1 MFRARSLPALNI
13 KYWVL
18 PNYLTAIIFMSVNV
32 GRRTAPR
39 RRYSLGRED
48 NVGFI
53 NDFLGSVRI
62 LSTTIDEWM
71 EEELKESTKNR
82 VTPSQLRVL
91 KLVARTN
98 ARRIGD
104 VADFLAV
111 SNAAASKAVDR
122 LVRRGLVRRAEAAS
136 DRRAVELS
144 LTSEGRTLLAQ
155 YEAATNQVLK
165 EVFGSLPQSKLEET
179 AEFLDELS
187 TKMVTEGRTKEGI
200 CLRCGIHFRDRCLL
214 RQTVGRD
221 CYFHLHRDQTINS
234 HGALPTVG
242 EDVLAAKEDND

>member
-1 MFRARSLPALNI
+1 M
-13 KYWVL
+13 
-18 PNYLTAIIFMSVNV
+18 
-32 GRRTAPR
+32 
-39 RRYSLGRED
+39 
-48 NVGFI
+48 I

-62 LSTTIDEWM
+62 LSSTIDEWM
-71 EEELKESTKNR
+71 EEELKEVTKER

-122 LVRRGLVRRAEAAS
+122 LVRRGLVRRTEAAS

-144 LTSEGRTLLAQ
+144 LTSEGRGLLAQ
-155 YEAATNQVLK
+155 YEVATNQVLK
-165 EVFGSLPQSKLEET
+165 EVFGTLPPEQLQST
-179 AEFLDELS
+179 AEFLDQLS
-187 TKMVTEGRTKEGI
+187 TRMVKEGRTREGI

-214 RQTVGRD
+214 RQSVGRN
-221 CYFHLHRDQTINS
+221 CYFHLHRDPTLNS
-234 HGALPTVG
+234 HDSLPTVG
-242 EDVLAAKEDND
+242 EEVGAAYSEEA

>member
-1 MFRARSLPALNI
+1 MGN
-13 KYWVL
+13 
-18 PNYLTAIIFMSVNV
+18 
-32 GRRTAPR
+32 
-39 RRYSLGRED
+39 
-48 NVGFI
+48 I

-71 EEELKESTKNR
+71 AEELKEITNDR
-82 VTPSQLRVL
+82 VTPSQLKVL

-144 LTSEGRTLLAQ
+144 LTTEGRTLLAQ
-155 YEAATNQVLK
+155 YEVATSQVLK
-165 EVFGSLPQSKLEET
+165 DLFGHLPQQDLQTTSD
-179 AEFLDELS
+179 FLDQLS
-187 TKMVTEGRTKEGI
+187 TKMVEGGHTREGI

-214 RQTVGRD
+214 RQSVGRN
-221 CYFHLHRDQTINS
+221 CYFHLHRDQSINNHDS
-234 HGALPTVG
+234 LPVVG
-242 EDVLAAKEDND
+242 EDVLESKKVKK

>member
-1 MFRARSLPALNI
+1 
-13 KYWVL
+13 
-18 PNYLTAIIFMSVNV
+18 V
-32 GRRTAPR
+32 G
-39 RRYSLGRED
+39 Y
-48 NVGFI
+48 I

-71 EEELKESTKNR
+71 EEELKETTKNR

-144 LTSEGRTLLAQ
+144 LTPEGRTLLAQ
-155 YEAATNQVLK
+155 YEAATTQVLK
-165 EVFGSLPQSKLEET
+165 DVFGSVQQDRLEKT
-179 AEFLDELS
+179 AGFLDELS
-187 TKMVTEGRTKEGI
+187 TRMVKEGRTKEGI

-214 RQTVGRD
+214 RQTVGRS
-221 CYFHLHRDQTINS
+221 CYFHLHRDQNLNS
-234 HGALPTVG
+234 HESSPTVG
-242 EDVLAAKEDND
+242 EVPVNSGNG

>member
-1 MFRARSLPALNI
+1 MGL
-13 KYWVL
+13 
-18 PNYLTAIIFMSVNV
+18 
-32 GRRTAPR
+32 
-39 RRYSLGRED
+39 
-48 NVGFI
+48 I

-71 EEELKESTKNR
+71 EEELKETTKDR

-122 LVRRGLVRRAEAAS
+122 LVRRGLVRRAEAAA

-155 YEAATNQVLK
+155 YEAATTQVLK
-165 EVFGSLPQSKLEET
+165 EVFGALPQET
-179 AEFLDELS
+179 AGGNRRVPGPAFDPDG
-187 TKMVTEGRTKEGI
+187 EGRTHTGRH
-200 CLRCGIHFRDRCLL
+200 LPPVRNPFPGSMPASADR
-214 RQTVGRD
+214 GRN
-221 CYFHLHRDQTINS
+221 CYFHLHRDPTLNS
-234 HGALPTVG
+234 NDSLPDGGGGGRKLEKTARARAI
-242 EDVLAAKEDND
+242 E

>member
-1 MFRARSLPALNI
+1 LLLI
-13 KYWVL
+13 LEWH
-18 PNYLTAIIFMSVNV
+18 
-32 GRRTAPR
+32 TAP
-39 RRYSLGRED
+39 GRFD
-48 NVGFI
+48 SAGRGKIVGII

-71 EEELKESTKNR
+71 EEELKETTDDR

-122 LVRRGLVRRAEAAS
+122 LVRRGLVRRTEAAA

-144 LTSEGRTLLAQ
+144 LTPEGRTLLAQ

-165 EVFGSLPQSKLEET
+165 DVFGALPQDRLKET
-179 AEFLDELS
+179 ADFLDQLS
-187 TKMVTEGRTKEGI
+187 TRMVKEGRTREGI

-214 RQTVGRD
+214 RQTVGRN
-221 CYFHLHRDQTINS
+221 CYFHLHRDPTINS
-234 HGALPTVG
+234 HDMLPTVG
-242 EDVLAAKEDND
+242 EGAGNK

>member
-1 MFRARSLPALNI
+1 MA
-13 KYWVL
+13 
-18 PNYLTAIIFMSVNV
+18 VNV
-32 GRRTAPR
+32 GRVTAP
-39 RRYSLGRED
+39 GRLNSAARGT
-48 NVGFI
+48 NVGHI

-71 EEELKESTKNR
+71 EEELKETTKDR
-82 VTPSQLRVL
+82 VTTSQLRVL

-122 LVRRGLVRRAEAAS
+122 LVRRGLVRRAEAAA

-144 LTSEGRTLLAQ
+144 LTTEGRTLLTQ
-155 YEAATNQVLK
+155 YEAATNEVLK
-165 EVFGSLPQSKLEET
+165 DVFGSVPGDQLDET
-179 AEFLDELS
+179 AEFLDKIS
-187 TKMVTEGRTKEGI
+187 TRMVKEGRTREGM

-214 RQTVGRD
+214 RRIVGRN
-221 CYFHLHRDQTINS
+221 CYFHLHRDPSLNS
-234 HGALPTVG
+234 HEALPTVG
-242 EDVLAAKEDND
+242 EEVGGPK

>member
-1 MFRARSLPALNI
+1 
-13 KYWVL
+13 
-18 PNYLTAIIFMSVNV
+18 V
-32 GRRTAPR
+32 GI
-39 RRYSLGRED
+39 
-48 NVGFI
+48 I

-62 LSTTIDEWM
+62 LSATIDEWM
-71 EEELKESTKNR
+71 EEELLEATKSR

-122 LVRRGLVRRAEAAS
+122 LVRRGLVNRAEAVS

-144 LTSEGRTLLAQ
+144 LTPEGRTILAQ
-155 YEAATNQVLK
+155 YEAVTNRVLK
-165 EVFGSLPQSKLEET
+165 EVFGSLPQSQLEDT
-179 AEFLDELS
+179 AEFLDQLS
-187 TKMVTEGRTKEGI
+187 TRMVREGRTREGI

-214 RQTVGRD
+214 RETVGRN
-221 CYFHLHRDQTINS
+221 CYFHLHHDPSLGPNLS
-234 HGALPTVG
+234 LASSEEEAGSPG
-242 EDVLAAKEDND
+242 EGRS

>member
-1 MFRARSLPALNI
+1 
-13 KYWVL
+13 
-18 PNYLTAIIFMSVNV
+18 
-32 GRRTAPR
+32 
-39 RRYSLGRED
+39 
-48 NVGFI
+48 VGFI
-53 NDFLGSVRI
+53 NDFLGSVKI

-71 EEELKESTKNR
+71 VEELKEVTNDR
-82 VTPSQLRVL
+82 VTASQLKVL

-122 LVRRGLVRRAEAAS
+122 LVRRGLLRRAEAAS

-155 YEAATNQVLK
+155 YEVVTNQVLK
-165 EVFGSLPQSKLEET
+165 EVFGSLPQDQLHET
-179 AEFLDELS
+179 AAFLDQLS
-187 TKMVTEGRTKEGI
+187 TKMVKEGRTREGI

-214 RQTVGRD
+214 RQTVGKN
-221 CYFHLHRDQTINS
+221 CYFHLHGDRNKKNES
-234 HGALPTVG
+234 PATVG
-242 EDVLAAKEDND
+242 EGSA

>member
-1 MFRARSLPALNI
+1 MGL
-13 KYWVL
+13 
-18 PNYLTAIIFMSVNV
+18 
-32 GRRTAPR
+32 
-39 RRYSLGRED
+39 
-48 NVGFI
+48 I

-71 EEELKESTKNR
+71 EEELKETTKDR

-122 LVRRGLVRRAEAAS
+122 LVRRGLVRRAEAAA

-144 LTSEGRTLLAQ
+144 LTPEGRALLAQ

-165 EVFGSLPQSKLEET
+165 DVFGSLPEDQLEKT
-179 AEFLDELS
+179 AEFLDQLS
-187 TKMVTEGRTKEGI
+187 TRMVKEGKTREGI

-214 RQTVGRD
+214 RQTVGRN
-221 CYFHLHRDQTINS
+221 CYFHLHRDPAINS
-234 HGALPTVG
+234 LDTLPTVG
-242 EDVLAAKEDND
+242 ENITSSKKGRT

>member
-1 MFRARSLPALNI
+1 MGI
-13 KYWVL
+13 
-18 PNYLTAIIFMSVNV
+18 
-32 GRRTAPR
+32 
-39 RRYSLGRED
+39 
-48 NVGFI
+48 I

-71 EEELKESTKNR
+71 EEELRETTKDR
-82 VTPSQLRVL
+82 VTPSQLKVL

-144 LTSEGRTLLAQ
+144 LTPEGRTLLAQ
-155 YEAATNQVLK
+155 YEAATTEVLK
-165 EVFGSLPQSKLEET
+165 NVFGTLPQDKLEST
-179 AEFLDELS
+179 AVFLDELS
-187 TKMVTEGRTKEGI
+187 TRVVREGKTREGV
-200 CLRCGIHFRDRCLL
+200 CLRCGIHFRDRCIL
-214 RQTVGRD
+214 RQSVGRN
-221 CYFHLHRDQTINS
+221 CYFHLHRDPTINN
-234 HGALPTVG
+234 HETLPTVG
-242 EDVLAAKEDND
+242 EGAPLPATRRTKKKE

>member
-1 MFRARSLPALNI
+1 MGL
-13 KYWVL
+13 
-18 PNYLTAIIFMSVNV
+18 
-32 GRRTAPR
+32 
-39 RRYSLGRED
+39 
-48 NVGFI
+48 I

-62 LSTTIDEWM
+62 LSSTIDEWM
-71 EEELKESTKNR
+71 EEELKEVTKER

-122 LVRRGLVRRAEAAS
+122 LVRRGLVRRTEAAS

-144 LTSEGRTLLAQ
+144 LTSEGRGLLAQ
-155 YEAATNQVLK
+155 YEVATNQVLK
-165 EVFGSLPQSKLEET
+165 EVFGTLPPEQLQST
-179 AEFLDELS
+179 AEFLDQLS
-187 TKMVTEGRTKEGI
+187 TRMVKEGRTREGI

-214 RQTVGRD
+214 RQSVGRN
-221 CYFHLHRDQTINS
+221 CYFHLHRDPTLNS
-234 HGALPTVG
+234 HDSLPTVG
-242 EDVLAAKEDND
+242 EEVGAAYSEEA

>member
-1 MFRARSLPALNI
+1 MWDTPRFGYAPWSHHPRNEGT
-13 KYWVL
+13 K
-18 PNYLTAIIFMSVNV
+18 V
-32 GRRTAPR
+32 GT
-39 RRYSLGRED
+39 
-48 NVGFI
+48 I

-71 EEELKESTKNR
+71 SEELKEVTKDR
-82 VTPSQLRVL
+82 VTPSQLKVL

-122 LVRRGLVRRAEAAS
+122 LVRRGLVRRAEAAA

-144 LTSEGRTLLAQ
+144 LTTEGRTLLAQ

-165 EVFGSLPQSKLEET
+165 ELFGHLPQDELKT
-179 AEFLDELS
+179 AADFLDQLS
-187 TKMVTEGRTKEGI
+187 MRMVEGGHTREGI

-214 RQTVGRD
+214 RQTVGRN
-221 CYFHLHRDQTINS
+221 CYFHLHRDPSINN
-234 HGALPTVG
+234 HDTLPVVG
-242 EDVLAAKEDND
+242 EAEGGSKKEKK

>member
-1 MFRARSLPALNI
+1 MGI
-13 KYWVL
+13 
-18 PNYLTAIIFMSVNV
+18 
-32 GRRTAPR
+32 
-39 RRYSLGRED
+39 
-48 NVGFI
+48 I

-71 EEELKESTKNR
+71 EEELREVTKDR
-82 VTPSQLRVL
+82 VTPSQLKVL

-98 ARRIGD
+98 ARRIGA

-122 LVRRGLVRRAEAAS
+122 LVKRQLVRRTEAAA

-144 LTSEGRTLLAQ
+144 LTTEGRTLLAQ

-165 EVFGSLPQSKLEET
+165 DVFGHLPQDQLQNT
-179 AEFLDELS
+179 AEFLDQLS
-187 TKMVTEGRTKEGI
+187 TRMVKEGRTREGV

-214 RQTVGRD
+214 RQSVGRN
-221 CYFHLHRDQTINS
+221 CYFHLHRDPSINH
-234 HGALPTVG
+234 HGELPMVG
-242 EDVLAAKEDND
+242 EGVDAPKEGKKKR

>member
-1 MFRARSLPALNI
+1 MGL
-13 KYWVL
+13 
-18 PNYLTAIIFMSVNV
+18 
-32 GRRTAPR
+32 
-39 RRYSLGRED
+39 
-48 NVGFI
+48 I

-71 EEELKESTKNR
+71 EEELKELTDSR
-82 VTPSQLRVL
+82 VTPSQLKVL

-122 LVRRGLVRRAEAAS
+122 LVRRGLLRRAEAES

-144 LTSEGRTLLAQ
+144 LTPEGRTLLAQ

-165 EVFGSLPQSKLEET
+165 EVFGNLPQDELKET
-179 AEFLDELS
+179 ANFLDGLS
-187 TKMVTEGRTKEGI
+187 TQMVKEGKTRDGI

-214 RQTVGRD
+214 RQSVGRN
-221 CYFHLHRDQTINS
+221 CYFHIHRDPTLNK
-234 HGALPTVG
+234 HGDLVTVG
-242 EDVLAAKEDND
+242 EKSTGARKSGKKKERDT

>member
-1 MFRARSLPALNI
+1 
-13 KYWVL
+13 
-18 PNYLTAIIFMSVNV
+18 MSVNV
-32 GRRTAPR
+32 GRHTAP
-39 RRYSLGRED
+39 GRS
-48 NVGFI
+48 NSAARGMKVGLI

-71 EEELKESTKNR
+71 EEELKESTKDR

-122 LVRRGLVRRAEAAS
+122 LVRRGLVRRAEAAA

-144 LTSEGRTLLAQ
+144 LTTEGRTLLAQ

-165 EVFGSLPQSKLEET
+165 EVFGSLPQDRLADT
-179 AEFLDELS
+179 ADFLDQLS
-187 TKMVTEGRTKEGI
+187 TQMVKEGRTREGI

-214 RQTVGRD
+214 RQTVGRN
-221 CYFHLHRDQTINS
+221 CYFHQHRDPTLNS
-234 HGALPTVG
+234 HDALGTVG
-242 EDVLAAKEDND
+242 EGAGATNKG